1 MTLSKIRKELF
12 GISDVPEVSVRRARE
27 LRTEIEAL
35 EVWAFAWRG
44 VVQFDW
50 DEAGELKEA
59 LSDVIDA

>member
-27 LRTEIEAL
+27 LRAEIETL
-35 EVWAFAWRG
+35 EVWAFTQRG

-59 LSDVIDA
+59 LSDIIDA